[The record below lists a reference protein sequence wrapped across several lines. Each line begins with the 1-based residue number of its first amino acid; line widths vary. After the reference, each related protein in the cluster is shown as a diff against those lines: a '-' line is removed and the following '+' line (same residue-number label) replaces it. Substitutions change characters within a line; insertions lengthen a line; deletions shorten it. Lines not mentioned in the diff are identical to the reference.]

1 MKSRQIV
8 LGILKSGSQTGYD
21 ITQLF
26 QTSFAF
32 FFDSSAGMV
41 YPALRKLEKD
51 GMVTKEIV
59 PQQGKPDK
67 NVFSITPAGEAEF
80 AEYLHSPVEAESV
93 KSDFL
98 ARLMFGE
105 FVDPERIVQIVKD
118 EIQQES
124 EEIEQLQQRLSDYL
138 PSHNRC
144 MSTGQKLAFAYGIN
158 SSKTEIAF
166 LKQWL
171 QEHPDGK

>member
-8 LGILKSGSQTGYD
+8 LGILKSGPQTGYD

-51 GMVTKEIV
+51 GLVTKEIV

-67 NVFSITPAGEAEF
+67 HVYTITDAGSQEF
-80 AEYLHSPVEAESV
+80 EDYLKSPVEPESV

-105 FVDPERIVQIVKD
+105 FVDPKHIVQIVKD
-118 EIQQES
+118 EIAKET
-124 EEIEQLQQRLSDYL
+124 EEAEQLQQRLKNYL
-138 PSHNRC
+138 PTYNKT

-166 LKQWL
+166 LQQWL
-171 QEHPDGK
+171 DEHPDGK